1 MKHLKQI
8 KSFVK
13 RNGRLTSDQK
23 SSLAHNLK
31 IYGLEKADY
40 SFVEI
45 FGNDNPVILDV
56 GFGSGDDLFMQ
67 AMNNPQYNFIGAE
80 VYLSG
85 INSVLSRVVEH
96 DLKNVRLIYGDAVEH
111 MTECFPKDSLARI
124 QLMFPDP
131 WPKKRHHKRRIVQ
144 NKFIEIVISLLQK
157 GGVFHVATDWEDYA
171 VHIQDVMAK
180 QDKLSQ
186 TSVENQRGLFLTRE
200 VTRFEQK
207 GLNKG
212 HKISDL
218 IYIKD

>member
-23 SSLAHNLK
+23 SSLAHNFK
-31 IYGLEKADY
+31 IYGLEKVKY
-40 SFVEI
+40 NFVEI
-45 FGNDNPVILDV
+45 FGNNNPVILDI
-56 GFGSGDDLFMQ
+56 GFGSGDDLFLQ
-67 AMNNPQYNFIGAE
+67 ALNNPQYNFIGAE

-96 DLKNVRLIYGDAVEH
+96 DLKNIRLIYGDAVEY
-111 MTECFPKDSLARI
+111 MTECIAKESLARI

-144 NKFIEIVISLLQK
+144 NKFIEMVTDLLQQD
-157 GGVFHVATDWEDYA
+157 GVFHVATDWDDYA
-171 VHIQDVMAK
+171 VHIQDVMAR
-180 QDKLSQ
+180 QDKLIK
-186 TSVENQRGLFLTRE
+186 TSVENDKGVYLIRE

-212 HKISDL
+212 HQISDL